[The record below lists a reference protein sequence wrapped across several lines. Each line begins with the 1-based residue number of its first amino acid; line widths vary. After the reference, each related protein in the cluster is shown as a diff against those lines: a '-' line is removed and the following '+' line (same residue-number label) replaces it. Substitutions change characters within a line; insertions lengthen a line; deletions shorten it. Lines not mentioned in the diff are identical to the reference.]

1 MGAKMGIKGRES
13 QIKHGGTKRSK
24 HQKVADKTAKQI
36 I

>member
-13 QIKHGGTKRSK
+13 QIKYGGNKRSK
-24 HQKVADKTAKQI
+24 YQKVADKTVKQI

>member
-13 QIKHGGTKRSK
+13 QIKYGGTKRSK
-24 HQKVADKTAKQI
+24 YQKVADKTVKQI